1 MKFGC
6 IGEKLGHSFS
16 VEIHEKLA
24 LYDYVLEPV
33 PREKLHDF
41 MTRADF
47 DGINVTIPYK
57 RDVIPYMK
65 EISPE
70 AKLCG
75 AVNTI
80 VKKDGALYGYNTDF
94 AGMRDMLAFGGI
106 GIRGKKVLIL
116 GSGGTSG
123 TAKKLC
129 DALGAATAEL
139 VSRGGKDGCITYSQA
154 YERTDTE
161 VIINATPCGMYP
173 GAGVS
178 PIDLSRF
185 PRLCG
190 VADAIY
196 NPQKTALLMCADAM
210 GIPCVGGLYMLVS
223 QALYAAQIWT
233 GREDLISRAPE
244 IYQAVRREKENII
257 LIGMPGAGKSTL
269 GRALAEKLGRE
280 FLDSDAVIEGEMG
293 KPIPQIF
300 REVGEPGFRDVES
313 RVIRDLSALRGKVI
327 ATGGGAVLRKEN
339 VEHLRSN
346 GKILFL
352 DAPLETLMP
361 TGSRP
366 LTSTAADLKKRY
378 EERYDLYLASADH
391 VIPVTRNVEEN
402 LEKIRKVIQ

>member
-16 VEIHEKLA
+16 VEIHEKLV
-24 LYDYVLEPV
+24 LYDYTLMPV
-33 PREKLHDF
+33 PREELHDF

-65 EISPE
+65 EISEE
-70 AKLCG
+70 ARLCG

-94 AGMRDMLAFGGI
+94 AGMRDMLSFGGI
-106 GIRGKKVLIL
+106 EIGGKNVLIL

-129 DALGAATAEL
+129 DALGASRAEL
-139 VSRGGKDGCITYSQA
+139 VSRGGKDGCITYEEA
-154 YERTDTE
+154 YGRTDTD

-173 GAGVS
+173 NAGQS

-185 PRLCG
+185 PGLCG
-190 VADAIY
+190 VADAVY
-196 NPQKTALLMCADAM
+196 NPQKTALLMQAEDLK
-210 GIPCVGGLYMLVS
+210 IPCIGGLYMLVS
-223 QALYAAQIWT
+223 QALYAAGIWM
-233 GREDLISRAPE
+233 GREDLISLAPS
-244 IYQAVRREKENII
+244 IYEAVRREKENVI

-269 GRALAEKLGRE
+269 GKAIAAYLGRE
-280 FLDSDAVIEGEMG
+280 FLDSDTVIEEEEK

-300 REVGEPGFRDVES
+300 RELGEKGFRDIES
-313 RVIRDLSALRGKVI
+313 RVIRSLSALRGKVI
-327 ATGGGAVLRKEN
+327 ATGGGAILRKEN
-339 VEHLRSN
+339 VENLRSN
-346 GKILFL
+346 GKLLFL

-361 TGSRP
+361 TGDRP

-378 EERYDLYLASADH
+378 EERYDIYLASADA
-391 VIPVTRNVEEN
+391 VIPVTRSVEEN
-402 LEKIRKVIQ
+402 MEKIKQVIQ